1 MERLSIR
8 VFVWAATIAMVAVGV
23 AVLLLHSYDAAILV
37 LLVVIPAGLFFFE
50 PFLGLI
56 VYTLY
61 FYIRPHEFVSA
72 LHGGRTMLIVE
83 STAFASALVKIT
95 LTRGRFRLFNSPQDK
110 LMWWFVAAIAL
121 SHLSQFK
128 FDAAIGA
135 LFSFM
140 NVLVFYFL
148 ITNLVDSE
156 RRLRVFSGVLVFL
169 TLVLAVQGIVQYYL
183 GSGLAGQTVGDEGRI
198 QSLGGFANPNALAMA
213 LLVGLA
219 FCYYDIV
226 ATRNKL
232 GRFYCLAA
240 AVTIFVA
247 IYLTNSRGTMLALG
261 ALATILLVRR
271 AGWKNG
277 LAASAVVFVLI
288 LVFGPSR
295 MSTISPT
302 EPSAYGRIVAWNTG
316 LEFLKSRPFFGIG
329 AEAWG
334 SEYAAM
340 VAHNSLVHC
349 AAELGMFGLL
359 PWVML
364 IFISMKNVRFVS
376 RASVEVP
383 GSGLRVEADKIL
395 LAGLAYVFTSMFI
408 SKTYSPLLYVIVALS
423 CAAVNVFTD
432 HRGERFELWE
442 RKDLVYSA
450 MITIGGLLVIA
461 IFVALVGV

>member
-1 MERLSIR
+1 MERISIK

-50 PFLGLI
+50 PFVGLI
-56 VYTLY
+56 VYTVY
-61 FYIRPHEFVSA
+61 FYIRPQDFVSA
-72 LHGGRTMLIVE
+72 LHGGRWMLIVGVA
-83 STAFASALVKIT
+83 AFASAMVRTTLV
-95 LTRGRFRLFNSPQDK
+95 RERFRLFHSPQDK

-183 GSGLAGQTVGDEGRI
+183 GSGLAGQTVGDQGRI
-198 QSLGGFANPNALAMA
+198 QSLGGFTNPNALAMA
-213 LLVGLA
+213 LLIGLTL
-219 FCYYDIV
+219 CYFDV
-226 ATRNKL
+226 VRARSKL
-232 GRFYCLAA
+232 ARLYCLGASVA
-240 AVTIFVA
+240 IFVA

-271 AGWKNG
+271 AGWTKG
-277 LAASAVVFVLI
+277 LVASAVVFVLI

-334 SEYAAM
+334 SEYEAM

-349 AAELGMFGLL
+349 AAELGMFGVL

-364 IFISMKNVRFVS
+364 IFISLKNVRFVS
-376 RASVEVP
+376 RATVEAP
-383 GSGLRVEADKIL
+383 GTRLRVEADKIF

-408 SKTYSPLLYVIVALS
+408 SKTYSPLLFVIVALAS
-423 CAAVNVFTD
+423 AAVNVFAVHSET
-432 HRGERFELWE
+432 RFDLWE

-450 MITIGGLLVIA
+450 VIA
-461 IFVALVGV
+461 IAGLLAIGILVALVGV